1 MGCRTSIAIAGVAA
15 AFLNVAAHDAA
26 ADDYFKG
33 RDITIF
39 VGSTSGGPY
48 DAYAR
53 MLARHWGRERRFCSK
68 ARVTAKKGV
77 ARMRK

>member
-1 MGCRTSIAIAGVAA
+1 MECRTSIAIAGIAA
-15 AFLNVAAHDAA
+15 AFLNAAVRDAS

-53 MLARHWGRERRFCSK
+53 MLAPGMFCTTKLGLPGMWRPQCRASIR
-68 ARVTAKKGV
+68 A
-77 ARMRK
+77 

>member
-1 MGCRTSIAIAGVAA
+1 MGCRTSLAIAGMAA
-15 AFLNVAAHDAA
+15 AFLNPGALDAA

-33 RDITIF
+33 KDITIY

-53 MLARHWGRERRFCSK
+53 MLARHWGRHLCRLDVRRS
-68 ARVTAKKGV
+68 V
-77 ARMRK
+77 